1 MVKQFLKI
9 AGVKNEQEFYKK
21 YPTEAA
27 FFKAHPE
34 AKTLAKMAQGG
45 YINKALPFVPHSP
58 VMYAQG
64 GGLPMFQQKGKYDGD
79 QSQDDMDQYISSL
92 GKGAP
97 QMVGP
102 QQPFIAPKPN
112 YGAVGPKQQFGMVG
126 PHQSYGM
133 VGPHIPLPPYT
144 PEPENYQ
151 EEPDYGMTGPVQQ
164 FGMIGPHRPAST
176 YGGTSVVDYLKSR
189 GESSDKE
196 SRRKLAES
204 KGIKNYT
211 GDYNQNIALLKA
223 LRDSE
228 GAVQQYP
235 RITKQK
241 AKAPAVVTSKKS
253 MPQKATPDS
262 EYGQVYDMSE
272 EEFKKWN
279 ALNPSLFTQG
289 EFDYGNK
296 PEDAFKSKLY
306 GSNAPDYQFQRLR
319 DEQNEADV
327 RKYYSDRRSHNI
339 TRFARY
345 ADGTS
350 YAGYFD
356 PQDQNPNLYLP
367 PTNKSIT
374 EWNTKKYKNGGQPLN
389 NRAEINNIYA
399 QGGEAP
405 DSRALINKDSY
416 GSRGIVNSYAQGG
429 GYPYIGIPYHNYDM
443 PMAYA
448 YGGMYQMGG
457 APQQVDGQAQQS
469 QGGGGQDQQIAQVVM
484 QRLQEQEQPEQILKD
499 LVKAGVDDKKAVAI
513 VQAVMQQMQQA
524 GGGQQQAQQMQMA
537 RYGGAMYQK
546 GGYVA
551 GQEYD
556 LDDEEIQRLK
566 SLGYGVEYRD

>member
-9 AGVKNEQEFYKK
+9 AGVKNEQAFYKK

-176 YGGTSVVDYLKSR
+176 YGGTSVVDYLKSM
-189 GESSDKE
+189 GMGSDKE
-196 SRRKLAES
+196 SRRKLAET

-211 GDYNQNIALLKA
+211 GDYNQNVALLKA
-223 LRDSE
+223 LREGE

-279 ALNPSLFTQG
+279 ALNPGLFTQG

-296 PEDAFKSKLY
+296 PEDAYKSKLY
-306 GSNAPDYQFQRLR
+306 GSNAPDYQFQKVL

-327 RKYYSDRRSHNI
+327 RKYHSNRRSHNI
-339 TRFARY
+339 TRFYGDR
-345 ADGTS
+345 DGTT

-356 PQDQNPNLYLP
+356 PQDKNPNLYLP

-374 EWNTKKYKNGGQPLN
+374 EWDTTKYKNGGQPLN
-389 NRAEINNIYA
+389 NRAEINNI
-399 QGGEAP
+399 
-405 DSRALINKDSY
+405 
-416 GSRGIVNSYAQGG
+416 YAQGG

-457 APQQVDGQAQQS
+457 APQQAQQQPQQ
-469 QGGGGQDQQIAQVVM
+469 QGGRQDQQIAQVVM

-537 RYGGAMYQK
+537 RYGGAMYQS

-556 LDDEEIQRLK
+556 MDDEEIQRLK
-566 SLGYGVEYRD
+566 SLGYGIEYRD